1 MLKNFDQFGRGG
13 GYHSISPLQIHTIK
27 RTCCK
32 FNWPAMNRAALL
44 TIGRKLQG
52 DVMYL
57 LSVFDLEPSG
67 VLVHAYNQAD
77 SKEYV
82 MPLTELQ
89 VKP

>member
-1 MLKNFDQFGRGG
+1 
-13 GYHSISPLQIHTIK
+13 
-27 RTCCK
+27 
-32 FNWPAMNRAALL
+32 MNRAALL

-89 VKP
+89 VRLWL